1 MQRNGAG
8 RQTKAPAASG
18 SERARTASRPQTGRK
33 GVAGTAVRGRTRSVT
48 AAAGLQTTEVATSA
62 AGTRK
67 GPANRVAPR
76 AQVTPMDSEQVWEAY
91 QRRGDEV
98 ARQHLLARH
107 LPLVHHVARQ
117 VLRTL
122 TVDVELDDL
131 VSAGSMGLINAIDS
145 FDRSRGL
152 AFSTYAAPRIRGAIL
167 DDLRRSDTVPRS
179 IRRKQRQLAAAE
191 ESLSGSLD
199 RHPDEAELAN
209 KLGIDIQ
216 TLWRWRSDTNEAI
229 QVSLDQPISTGPGR
243 TALPAELIEGS
254 NGTAMEEGINHREE
268 VAVLRD
274 EILRLK
280 ERERIVLSLYYFE
293 ELKLHEI
300 AKVLGLTESRVSQ
313 IRSKALTTLRGR
325 MSRLRD
331 PGEC

>member
-1 MQRNGAG
+1 MERNGASRRG
-8 RQTKAPAASG
+8 ASYTPVRRTMTTGKASR
-18 SERARTASRPQTGRK
+18 SERNSPNT
-33 GVAGTAVRGRTRSVT
+33 
-48 AAAGLQTTEVATSA
+48 
-62 AGTRK
+62 
-67 GPANRVAPR
+67 
-76 AQVTPMDSEQVWEAY
+76 AQVTTSPETGIRPMESETMWDAY
-91 QRRGDEV
+91 QRGGDET
-98 ARQHLLARH
+98 ARQGLLARH

-179 IRRKQRQLAAAE
+179 IRRKQRQLAQAE
-191 ESLSGSLD
+191 ESLSGALD
-199 RHPDEAELAN
+199 RAPADREMAT
-209 KLGIDIQ
+209 KLEIDLQ
-216 TLWRWRSDTNEAI
+216 TLWRWRADTNEAI

-243 TALPAELIEGS
+243 TAMPAELIAGS
-254 NGTAMEEGINHREE
+254 SGWATEESLNHREE

-325 MSRLRD
+325 MARLREV
-331 PGEC
+331 GEC

>member
-1 MQRNGAG
+1 MEADM
-8 RQTKAPAASG
+8 
-18 SERARTASRPQTGRK
+18 
-33 GVAGTAVRGRTRSVT
+33 
-48 AAAGLQTTEVATSA
+48 L
-62 AGTRK
+62 
-67 GPANRVAPR
+67 
-76 AQVTPMDSEQVWEAY
+76 WEAY
-91 QRRGDEV
+91 QGGGDEA
-98 ARQHLLARH
+98 ARERLLARH

-117 VLRTL
+117 VMRTL
-122 TVDVELDDL
+122 TVDVELDEL

-191 ESLSGSLD
+191 ESLSGRLD
-199 RHPDEAELAN
+199 RPPVDREMAE
-209 KLGIDIQ
+209 KLEIDIE
-216 TLWRWRSDTNEAI
+216 TLWRWRTATNEAI
-229 QVSLDQPISTGPGR
+229 QVSLDQPINTGPGR
-243 TALPAELIEGS
+243 TAMPADLIEGS
-254 NGTAMEEGINHREE
+254 NGSTSEEAINHREE
-268 VAVLRD
+268 VSVLRD

-300 AKVLGLTESRVSQ
+300 ARVLGLTESRVSQ

-325 MSRLRD
+325 MARLRD

>member
-1 MQRNGAG
+1 ME
-8 RQTKAPAASG
+8 
-18 SERARTASRPQTGRK
+18 SEM
-33 GVAGTAVRGRTRSVT
+33 
-48 AAAGLQTTEVATSA
+48 LW
-62 AGTRK
+62 
-67 GPANRVAPR
+67 
-76 AQVTPMDSEQVWEAY
+76 DAY
-91 QRRGDEV
+91 QRGRDES
-98 ARQHLLARH
+98 ARQRLLARH

-191 ESLSGSLD
+191 ESLSGQLD
-199 RHPDEAELAN
+199 RHPAAHEMAD
-209 KLGIDIQ
+209 KLGIDIH
-216 TLWRWRSDTNEAI
+216 TLWRWRADTNEAI
-229 QVSLDQPISTGPGR
+229 QVSMDQPINTGSGR
-243 TALPAELIEGS
+243 TAMPADLIEGS
-254 NGTAMEEGINHREE
+254 SGRLTEESINHREE

-325 MSRLRD
+325 MARLRE

>member
-1 MQRNGAG
+1 M
-8 RQTKAPAASG
+8 
-18 SERARTASRPQTGRK
+18 
-33 GVAGTAVRGRTRSVT
+33 
-48 AAAGLQTTEVATSA
+48 
-62 AGTRK
+62 
-67 GPANRVAPR
+67 
-76 AQVTPMDSEQVWEAY
+76 EQQAMWDAY
-91 QRRGDEV
+91 RDHGDEL
-98 ARQHLLARH
+98 ARQQLLARH

-191 ESLSGSLD
+191 EALSGSHDRKPADREVANLLGLD
-199 RHPDEAELAN
+199 IE
-209 KLGIDIQ
+209 
-216 TLWRWRSDTNEAI
+216 TLWRWRAHTHEAV
-229 QVSLDQPISTGPGR
+229 QVSLDQPINTGPGR
-243 TALPAELIEGS
+243 TAMPAELIEGTS
-254 NGTAMEEGINHREE
+254 GRLTEEEVTHREE

-313 IRSKALTTLRGR
+313 IRSKALLTLRSR
-325 MSRLRD
+325 MSRLRE
-331 PGEC
+331 PGVC

>member
-1 MQRNGAG
+1 MDGEALWDAYR
-8 RQTKAPAASG
+8 SG
-18 SERARTASRPQTGRK
+18 
-33 GVAGTAVRGRTRSVT
+33 
-48 AAAGLQTTEVATSA
+48 
-62 AGTRK
+62 
-67 GPANRVAPR
+67 
-76 AQVTPMDSEQVWEAY
+76 
-91 QRRGDEV
+91 GDEA
-98 ARQHLLARH
+98 ARQRLLARH

-131 VSAGSMGLINAIDS
+131 VNAGSMGLINAIDS

-191 ESLSGSLD
+191 EAVSRRVD
-199 RHPDEAELAN
+199 RHPADQEMAE
-209 KLGIDIQ
+209 KLGIDLQ
-216 TLWRWRSDTNEAI
+216 TLWRWRADTNEAV
-229 QVSLDQPISTGPGR
+229 QVSLDQPINTGSGR
-243 TALPAELIEGS
+243 TAMPADLIEGGS
-254 NGTAMEEGINHREE
+254 GRATEESLNHQEE
-268 VAVLRD
+268 VTVLRD

-300 AKVLGLTESRVSQ
+300 ARVLGLTESRVSQ
-313 IRSKALTTLRGR
+313 IRSKALSTLRGR
-325 MSRLRD
+325 MVRLRE

>member
-1 MQRNGAG
+1 MRRQEDAGQWAHTAVNGVATRG
-8 RQTKAPAASG
+8 PRSQSKPRA
-18 SERARTASRPQTGRK
+18 ERRPQS
-33 GVAGTAVRGRTRSVT
+33 RTD
-48 AAAGLQTTEVATSA
+48 A
-62 AGTRK
+62 
-67 GPANRVAPR
+67 
-76 AQVTPMDSEQVWEAY
+76 MEQQAIWEAY
-91 QRRGDEV
+91 QVGGDET
-98 ARQHLLARH
+98 ARQQLLARH

-122 TVDVELDDL
+122 TVEVELDDL

-179 IRRKQRQLAAAE
+179 IRRKQRQIAGAE

-199 RHPDEAELAN
+199 RRPADREVAHHLD
-209 KLGIDIQ
+209 IDIE
-216 TLWRWRSDTNEAI
+216 TLWRWRAHTNEAI
-229 QVSLDQPISTGPGR
+229 QVSLDQPIHTGPGR
-243 TALPAELIEGS
+243 TAMPADLIEG
-254 NGTAMEEGINHREE
+254 TAGRLTEEDINHREE
-268 VAVLRD
+268 VNVLRD

-313 IRSKALTTLRGR
+313 IRSKALLTLRSR
-325 MSRLRD
+325 MSRLRE
-331 PGEC
+331 PGVC

>member
-1 MQRNGAG
+1 MGRLDDAG
-8 RQTKAPAASG
+8 RWTD
-18 SERARTASRPQTGRK
+18 
-33 GVAGTAVRGRTRSVT
+33 TAVRNVAAGGSAVLTAPPAVRSGAPSGRGTSRVEARSVSRT
-48 AAAGLQTTEVATSA
+48 GMAGAARQESTRARVEVRSQARTE
-62 AGTRK
+62 
-67 GPANRVAPR
+67 
-76 AQVTPMDSEQVWEAY
+76 PMEQQAMWDAY
-91 QRRGDEV
+91 QERGDES
-98 ARQHLLARH
+98 ARQRLLARH

-122 TVDVELDDL
+122 TVEVELDDL

-179 IRRKQRQLAAAE
+179 IRRKQRQIAAAE
-191 ESLSGSLD
+191 ERLSGTLD
-199 RHPDEAELAN
+199 RHPADREVAF
-209 KLGIDIQ
+209 KLGIDIE
-216 TLWRWRSDTNEAI
+216 TLWRWRAHTHEAV
-229 QVSLDQPISTGPGR
+229 QVSLDQPINTGPGR
-243 TALPAELIEGS
+243 TAMPAELIEGAS
-254 NGTAMEEGINHREE
+254 SRLTEEDINHREE

-280 ERERIVLSLYYFE
+280 DRERIVLSLYYFE

-313 IRSKALTTLRGR
+313 IRSKALLTLRSR
-325 MSRLRD
+325 MSRLRE
-331 PGEC
+331 PGVC

>member
-1 MQRNGAG
+1 MEADM
-8 RQTKAPAASG
+8 
-18 SERARTASRPQTGRK
+18 
-33 GVAGTAVRGRTRSVT
+33 
-48 AAAGLQTTEVATSA
+48 L
-62 AGTRK
+62 
-67 GPANRVAPR
+67 
-76 AQVTPMDSEQVWEAY
+76 WEAY
-91 QRRGDEV
+91 QGGGDEV
-98 ARQHLLARH
+98 ARERLLARH

-117 VLRTL
+117 VMRTL
-122 TVDVELDDL
+122 TVDVELDEL

-191 ESLSGSLD
+191 ESLSGRLN
-199 RHPDEAELAN
+199 RHPVDREMAE
-209 KLGIDIQ
+209 KLEIDIE

-229 QVSLDQPISTGPGR
+229 QVSLDQPINTGPGR
-243 TALPAELIEGS
+243 TAMPADLIEGS
-254 NGTAMEEGINHREE
+254 NGSVSEDDINHREE
-268 VAVLRD
+268 VSVLRD

-300 AKVLGLTESRVSQ
+300 ARVLGLTESRVSQ
-313 IRSKALTTLRGR
+313 IRSKALTTLRAR
-325 MSRLRD
+325 MSRLRER
-331 PGEC
+331 GEY

>member
-1 MQRNGAG
+1 M
-8 RQTKAPAASG
+8 
-18 SERARTASRPQTGRK
+18 
-33 GVAGTAVRGRTRSVT
+33 
-48 AAAGLQTTEVATSA
+48 
-62 AGTRK
+62 
-67 GPANRVAPR
+67 
-76 AQVTPMDSEQVWEAY
+76 EQQAIWEAY
-91 QRRGDEV
+91 QVGGDET
-98 ARQHLLARH
+98 ARQRLLARH

-122 TVDVELDDL
+122 TVEVELDDL

-179 IRRKQRQLAAAE
+179 IRRKQRQIAGAE

-199 RHPDEAELAN
+199 RRPADREVAHHLD
-209 KLGIDIQ
+209 IDIE
-216 TLWRWRSDTNEAI
+216 TLWRWRAHTNEAI
-229 QVSLDQPISTGPGR
+229 QVSLDQPIHTGPGR
-243 TALPAELIEGS
+243 TAMPADLIEGTT
-254 NGTAMEEGINHREE
+254 GRLTEEDINHREE
-268 VAVLRD
+268 VNVLRD

-313 IRSKALTTLRGR
+313 IRSKALLTLRSR
-325 MSRLRD
+325 MSRLRE
-331 PGEC
+331 PGVC

>member
-1 MQRNGAG
+1 MRRQAGTGLTANRRADRAGAG
-8 RQTKAPAASG
+8 RGGRSSDARTRIPAAEAASEKEPHSQPCEVG
-18 SERARTASRPQTGRK
+18 SMESQTLWDAWQVNGEE
-33 GVAGTAVRGRTRSVT
+33 TVRQS
-48 AAAGLQTTEVATSA
+48 
-62 AGTRK
+62 
-67 GPANRVAPR
+67 
-76 AQVTPMDSEQVWEAY
+76 
-91 QRRGDEV
+91 
-98 ARQHLLARH
+98 LLNRH

-117 VLRTL
+117 VVRTL

-131 VSAGSMGLINAIDS
+131 VNAGSMGLINAINS

-179 IRRKQRQLAAAE
+179 VRRKQRQLAAAE
-191 ESLSGSLD
+191 EQLSGKLD
-199 RHPDEAELAN
+199 RHPADHEMADR
-209 KLGIDIQ
+209 LGIDLDA
-216 TLWRWRSDTNEAI
+216 LWRWKADTHEATP
-229 QVSLDQPISTGPGR
+229 VSLDQPIHTGAGR
-243 TALPAELIEGS
+243 TALPADLIEGTS
-254 NGTAMEEGINHREE
+254 GDAMEEMINHREE

-313 IRSKALTTLRGR
+313 IRSKALSTLRGR
-325 MSRLRD
+325 MAQLREVA
-331 PGEC
+331 EC

>member
-1 MQRNGAG
+1 MRVTATG
-8 RQTKAPAASG
+8 TVSG
-18 SERARTASRPQTGRK
+18 EGHVVRRSRREESRGGESAK
-33 GVAGTAVRGRTRSVT
+33 RGRASQQET
-48 AAAGLQTTEVATSA
+48 
-62 AGTRK
+62 
-67 GPANRVAPR
+67 PR
-76 AQVTPMDSEQVWEAY
+76 AVALENDSHPTPLEAGMDAQATMWKAWQEDGEEW
-91 QRRGDEV
+91 
-98 ARQHLLARH
+98 ARQGLLSRH

-191 ESLSGSLD
+191 EQLSGSLD
-199 RHPDEAELAN
+199 RPPADREMADR
-209 KLGIDIQ
+209 LGIDVE
-216 TLWRWRSDTNEAI
+216 TLWRWKSDTHEAT
-229 QVSLDQPISTGPGR
+229 QVSLDQPIHTGGGR
-243 TALPAELIEGS
+243 TAMPADLIEGA
-254 NGTAMEEGINHREE
+254 NGMAAEELINHREE

-313 IRSKALTTLRGR
+313 IRSKALSTLRGR
-325 MSRLRD
+325 MARLRE
-331 PGEC
+331 PAEC

>member
-1 MQRNGAG
+1 MRRHEDAG
-8 RQTKAPAASG
+8 RWSTTAAGIGAEGESRMLAASVAVQPGTRAGSRTSRAPARPSVRSG
-18 SERARTASRPQTGRK
+18 RRAEAKAVARAGAEDRSQPRT
-33 GVAGTAVRGRTRSVT
+33 V
-48 AAAGLQTTEVATSA
+48 
-62 AGTRK
+62 
-67 GPANRVAPR
+67 
-76 AQVTPMDSEQVWEAY
+76 PMEQQAMWEAY
-91 QRRGDEV
+91 QGYGDET
-98 ARQHLLARH
+98 ARQGLLARH

-122 TVDVELDDL
+122 TVEVELDDL

-179 IRRKQRQLAAAE
+179 IRRKQRQIAAAE
-191 ESLSGSLD
+191 EALSGRLD
-199 RHPDEAELAN
+199 RHPADREVACQ
-209 KLGIDIQ
+209 LGIDLE
-216 TLWRWRSDTNEAI
+216 TLWKWRTHTNEAV
-229 QVSLDQPISTGPGR
+229 QVSLDQPIHTGPGR
-243 TALPAELIEGS
+243 TAMPAELIEGTS
-254 NGTAMEEGINHREE
+254 GRFTEEDINHREE
-268 VAVLRD
+268 VTVLRD

-313 IRSKALTTLRGR
+313 IRSKALNTLRSR
-325 MSRLRD
+325 MSRLRE
-331 PGEC
+331 PGVC